1 MAPSNAEPTA
11 TPRVEAAFSSLKTP
25 EPNDK
30 RSSLVGDE
38 SQFASSWASRVP
50 FFANLLQVLTVAAM
64 VAYAYGQLF
73 YFSETYSDLSS
84 TIGTWFGVPAGGNKD
99 AGGHSEMVRP
109 TYFLLVGFLPIAASL
124 VFLGLLRHF
133 NVRRVTSHYVLSL
146 TRVLRRKPRI
156 FGWVARVSLGELLFL
171 LSLVGGNVYVFHYYY
186 VHRVEKMHKRGRE
199 FNFELYL
206 EMVAL
211 TLGFV
216 CIYNMAFLFLPATR
230 NCVWMEFLNISY
242 ANGIKYH
249 RWVGVV
255 TVLTALFHCLGYYW
269 SWIRQE
275 EWADNALPCFD
286 CQVGSKEGHDPW
298 MNFFGEIALLAFLA
312 IGLTSIPWVRRKMYN
327 TFYSVHH
334 LFLVGVVFSVMHYN
348 AILAWIFPSVM
359 LYVICRALSSAN
371 GFSPVSVREF
381 TTLSHDVVKVVL
393 ARSTARAGDFK
404 VGQFVYINVPAISK
418 LQWHAFTIASSPR
431 SSPDTL
437 TILLKSLGDW
447 TEELVQ
453 YSEYCKKDNVLPT
466 IYMDGYYGGSLE
478 MYDEYSTIC
487 LVGGGIGVTP
497 LFSILEDI
505 VTKLRHGDTLR
516 QKVFFIFSFR
526 ELSLLE
532 EIHPL
537 LVQIKGLDPQEQHFS
552 LHLSLTRAPT
562 SEQLDKTIDYGRLA
576 GKPHASAVRYDTSKV
591 PTPFAV
597 SVRSGTSRVAMY
609 TASFLVTL
617 IVVVLVK
624 YGNKVQADDKNLWP
638 LQNLVEIALLMAVAF
653 VVVYVSVALEGKTR
667 VQTSAL
673 SRVYDVAETP
683 QTLPSLATD
692 VQTFQDLISE
702 YNVQVGHRPDTP
714 ELMQKALEGHKEI
727 RATNPASLVPG
738 NSTVGVFVSGP
749 EDMKHAVEYAIADIG
764 TSHFDVFEEEFEL

>member
-1 MAPSNAEPTA
+1 MPPSNAESTT
-11 TPRVEAAFSSLKTP
+11 TPRVDATFSSLKTP
-25 EPNDK
+25 EVNDK
-30 RSSLVGDE
+30 RSSLAGEPPVR
-38 SQFASSWASRVP
+38 ASWTSRVP
-50 FFANLLQVLTVAAM
+50 FFGNLLQVLTVAAM
-64 VAYAYGQLF
+64 VVYAYGQLF
-73 YFSETYSDLSS
+73 YFSESYSELGG
-84 TIGTWFGVPAGGNKD
+84 TIGTWYGVPVGGDKN
-99 AGGHSEMVRP
+99 AGGHTEMVRP
-109 TYFLLVGFLPIAASL
+109 TYFFLVGFLPIAASL
-124 VFLGLLRHF
+124 VFLEVLRHF
-133 NVRRVTSHYVLSL
+133 NVRRITSHYVLGF
-146 TRVLRRKPRI
+146 TRVLRRKPRV
-156 FGWVARVSLGELLFL
+156 FGWVAPVSLGELLFL
-171 LSLVGGNVYVFHYYY
+171 AFLIGGNVYVFCYYY
-186 VHRVEKMHKRGRE
+186 VHRVEKMRKRGRE

-216 CIYNMAFLFLPATR
+216 CIYNMAFLLLPATR
-230 NCVWMEFLNISY
+230 NCVWMEFLNMSY

-269 SWIRQE
+269 SWIRQD
-275 EWADNALPCFD
+275 EWSENALPCFD
-286 CQVGSKEGHDPW
+286 CEVGSKEGHDPW

-334 LFLVGVVFSVMHYN
+334 LFLIGIIFAVMHYN
-348 AILAWIFPSVM
+348 AIIAWIFPSVM

-393 ARSTARAGDFK
+393 SRSTAPAGDFK
-404 VGQFVYINVPAISK
+404 VGQFIYLNVPAISK

-431 SSPDTL
+431 TSPNSL

-447 TEELVQ
+447 TEDLVR
-453 YSEYCKKDNVLPT
+453 YSEECKKNNVLPT

-478 MYDEYSTIC
+478 LYDEYSTIC

-505 VTKLRHGDTLR
+505 VAKLQHGETIR

-537 LVQIKGLDPQEQHFS
+537 LTQIKELDPQEQFFSLHFS
-552 LHLSLTRAPT
+552 LTRVPT
-562 SEQLDKTIDYGRLA
+562 AEQLEKTIDHGRLA
-576 GKPHASAVRYDTSKV
+576 GKTHVCAVKYDTSKV

-597 SVRSGTSRVAMY
+597 SIRSGTSRVAMY
-609 TASFLVTL
+609 TESFLVTF
-617 IVVVLVK
+617 IVVILVK
-624 YGNKVQADDKNLWP
+624 YGNKVQADDENLWP
-638 LQNLVEIALLMAVAF
+638 VQNFVEISLLMAVGF
-653 VVVYVSVALEGKTR
+653 VAVYISVALEGKTS
-667 VQTSAL
+667 QNPCHDA
-673 SRVYDVAETP
+673 AETP
-683 QTLPSLATD
+683 QFMPSLATD

-702 YNVQVGHRPDTP
+702 YNVQVGQRPNIP
-714 ELMQKALEGHKEI
+714 ELMQKAFEGHREHMS
-727 RATNPASLVPG
+727 TSPESVVDG
-738 NSTVGVFVSGP
+738 NSTIGVFVSGP
-749 EDMKHAVEYAIADIG
+749 EKMKSAVEYAIADIRAG
-764 TSHFDVFEEEFEL
+764 NFDVFEEEFEL